1 VYQSILENL
10 EGELWELVDEMNDIP
25 ESIGHEKKYLHLA
38 DRTVEVPLNA
48 TADEIR
54 AALQDTGKPKMAVTG
69 AKFLADLIRTRQ
81 AQVKEQLAQA
91 GNELNAVMDD
101 MEATANEA
109 TNQVKE
115 AKAEVADL
123 KAALGLNSNGAPE

>member
-1 VYQSILENL
+1 VLDRQFLYRLEDEVNRARY
-10 EGELWELVDEMNDIP
+10 EIDEKYHMGQAELRARFLQLAAMEQIRSLTEPKQP
-25 ESIGHEKKYLHLA
+25 E
-38 DRTVEVPLNA
+38 
-48 TADEIR
+48 
-54 AALQDTGKPKMAVTG
+54 KPTMAVTG

-81 AQVKEQLAQA
+81 AQVKAQLAQA

-109 TNQVKE
+109 TKQVTE